1 LRRPRPFRDLEG
13 FTAALDDPI
22 VAARAAKFV
31 TVDVVSH

>member
-22 VAARAAKFV
+22 VAARASEFV
-31 TVDVVSH
+31 SITEPCD